1 LISANVSAAQEEK
14 KSTSAM
20 DQQSEAAAVKATESS
35 VLLAKP
41 SAESPPPT
49 PRDLVGAAASRRG
62 VAQRNGGD
70 TPPAKRLK
78 QDGIGAAEEM
88 KVETG
93 GPQHA
98 LPSSGARTP
107 ATPTIRTESASS
119 KGSLLSDPYFS
130 VLDDARKTP
139 VSVVDRRPSD
149 SPSDL
154 SSASRERRREHSM
167 SPTRYMQ
174 HEVPPAPPST
184 PASEANALNAITLEG
199 VMTPLPY
206 KAVQNADLL
215 LRQQLLADGSA
226 TPAPKKPAQPP
237 QQKQPSLV
245 DDFSDWEVGER
256 YKLQRM
262 LGRGSYGEVAQA
274 LDLDQGRTDAYVAI
288 KRIPSPFDE
297 ELDAIRLFREIH
309 LLRRLRGHE
318 CVIQLLDVVQPPTDD
333 LKDFHDLYLV
343 FECK

>member
-1 LISANVSAAQEEK
+1 
-14 KSTSAM
+14 M

-35 VLLAKP
+35 ALLPKP

-49 PRDLVGAAASRRG
+49 PRDLVEAAASRRG

-70 TPPAKRLK
+70 APPAKRLK
-78 QDGIGAAEEM
+78 QDGIGAAEER
-88 KVETG
+88 KVEAG

-98 LPSSGARTP
+98 LPSYKARP
-107 ATPTIRTESASS
+107 ATPAIRNESASS
-119 KGSLLSDPYFS
+119 KGSLLSEQPYASMFN
-130 VLDDARKTP
+130 DARKTP
-139 VSVVDRRPSD
+139 VSVVDRRSSS

-154 SSASRERRREHSM
+154 SNASRERRREHSM
-167 SPTRYMQ
+167 SPISYIQ

-184 PASEANALNAITLEG
+184 PASEANALNAISNLEG
-199 VMTPLPY
+199 LMTPLPY

-226 TPAPKKPAQPP
+226 TPAPTKRAPPP
-237 QQKQPSLV
+237 QPKPSSLA

-274 LDLDQGRTDAYVAI
+274 LDLHQGRTDAYVAI
-288 KRIPSPFDE
+288 KRIPSCFDQ